1 MSMKQAY
8 IDKIQARLNE
18 WDAEI
23 EKLTAQADEA
33 GADARIRYQKQVS
46 ELKERQK
53 EAQLK
58 LDDMR
63 KSGEDAWE
71 DMKAGVENA
80 WMSMEKAVKDA
91 TSRFSA

>member
-33 GADARIRYQKQVS
+33 GADARIR
-46 ELKERQK
+46 
-53 EAQLK
+53 
-58 LDDMR
+58 
-63 KSGEDAWE
+63 
-71 DMKAGVENA
+71 
-80 WMSMEKAVKDA
+80 
-91 TSRFSA
+91 

>member
-1 MSMKQAY
+1 MRMKQAH
-8 IDKIQARLNE
+8 IGKIRARLNE

-23 EKLTAQADEA
+23 EKLTSQADEA

>member
-1 MSMKQAY
+1 MSMRQAY

-33 GADARIRYQKQVS
+33 GADAKIRYEKQVDD
-46 ELKERQK
+46 LKKRQK

-63 KSGEDAWE
+63 KAGEDAWD
-71 DMKAGVENA
+71 DMKAGVEDA
-80 WMSMEKAVKDA
+80 WKSLEKGIKDA
-91 TSRFSA
+91 TSRFAA

>member
-1 MSMKQAY
+1 MNMKQAY

-33 GADARIRYQKQVS
+33 SADARIRYEKQVS

-63 KSGEDAWE
+63 QAGEDAWD
-71 DMKAGVENA
+71 DMRAGVEDA
-80 WMSMEKAVKDA
+80 WKRLEKGVRDA
-91 TSRFSA
+91 TSRFAA

>member
-1 MSMKQAY
+1 MRQAY

-33 GADARIRYQKQVS
+33 GADAKIRYEKQVDD
-46 ELKERQK
+46 LKKRQK

-63 KSGEDAWE
+63 KAGEDAWD
-71 DMKAGVENA
+71 DMKAGVEDA
-80 WMSMEKAVKDA
+80 WKSLEKGIKDA
-91 TSRFSA
+91 TSRFAA